1 MILCRARDLHG
12 SAAQQLRRTFA
23 DLSTLQ
29 FHVSSVH
36 PAMSWT
42 EPFFTPFTHFMVVV
56 PGPPESDFTLVLVR
70 IWMLPLVQFGA
81 VFCPQS
87 IDKITL
93 LQQLRLLRLCGH
105 ELDSMDGLAILPK
118 QKLLPALVGD
128 FAR

>member
-1 MILCRARDLHG
+1 
-12 SAAQQLRRTFA
+12 
-23 DLSTLQ
+23 
-29 FHVSSVH
+29 
-36 PAMSWT
+36 MSWT
-42 EPFFTPFTHFMVVV
+42 EPVFTPFTHFMVVV

-81 VFCPQS
+81 VFCP
-87 IDKITL
+87 